1 MPLLAKELELHP
13 GDLFSLQYERWPW
26 SVAHTRSRQEKVLAR
41 ALAEKNVPFYLP
53 QIEKRRVR
61 AGRNLVSHLPLFS
74 GYVFVRGGADARDVA
89 RRSGVVVAIID
100 VDDQQRLD
108 GELRQIRELQLA
120 GASLELHDPIETGDV
135 VKINDGVFRG
145 YRGIVLREKGRE
157 RLLVEL
163 TLLRKA
169 VAVEFARDALRR
181 SR

>member
-1 MPLLAKELELHP
+1 MTP
-13 GDLFSLQYERWPW
+13 
-26 SVAHTRSRQEKVLAR
+26 R
-41 ALAEKNVPFYLP
+41 ALLGHVVF
-53 QIEKRRVR
+53 
-61 AGRNLVSHLPLFS
+61 LVAALGFAWWQANKEETKE
-74 GYVFVRGGADARDVA
+74 GGPTSTTLLDAKK
-89 RRSGVVVAIID
+89 
-100 VDDQQRLD
+100 
-108 GELRQIRELQLA
+108 
-120 GASLELHDPIETGDV
+120 GDV

>member
-13 GDLFSLQYERWPW
+13 GNLFSLQYERWPW

-53 QIEKRRVR
+53 QIEKHRVR

-100 VDDQQRLD
+100 VDDQ
-108 GELRQIRELQLA
+108 RQIRELQLA
-120 GASLELHDPIETGDV
+120 GASLEPHDPIETGDI

-169 VAVEFARDALRR
+169 VAVEFARDAMRR